1 MKVVVNQRNLQAGLA
16 VVGRSVSTR
25 STLPVLAMIRLKAY
39 GGGLELQATNLERAV
54 YAEVACH
61 VEEDGGICVPAK
73 PFGEFVAN
81 LPDKPLTLELDKKR
95 MSLKVSSGAN
105 QATFK
110 GVNSDEF
117 PMTSLPPT
125 SNDAVLSIDG
135 KTLVTALERTVFAA
149 SNQDS
154 RPTLCGV
161 NFVVEDGTV
170 TLAATDG
177 FRLSEVE
184 LTCDTLMNCR
194 MIVPSESLREV
205 IRLAKG
211 VDKVTLHNQY
221 GKAVIFEFGG
231 GYVAMQTQLIDGNFP
246 DYHPII
252 PQRHNTEAQIVTAD
266 FERAC
271 RQVAVF
277 ANALTGKFEI
287 VCEDGITDGY
297 VGVSAV
303 NQETGDGYSQFPSVV
318 TGDNAAFSCNIK
330 FVQEVLAVAGDAV
343 VLRCTKAT
351 EPIVIQS
358 VEPGFKHVI
367 MPMHFGS

>member
-1 MKVVVNQRNLQAGLA
+1 MKVVISQRNLQAGLA

-39 GGGLELQATNLERAV
+39 GGGLELQATNLERVV
-54 YAEVACH
+54 YAEVACR

-81 LPDKPLTLELDKKR
+81 LPEKPLTIELDKKG

-110 GVNSDEF
+110 GVSSDEF

-125 SNDAVLSIDG
+125 NNDAVLSIDG
-135 KTLVTALERTVFAA
+135 KTLVTALERTVFAT

-177 FRLSEVE
+177 YRLSEIK

-211 VDKVTLHNQY
+211 VDTVTLYDHY
-221 GKAVIFEFGG
+221 GKGLIFEFGSG
-231 GYVAMQTQLIDGNFP
+231 AIAMQTQLIDGNFP
-246 DYHPII
+246 DYHPIM
-252 PQRHNTEAQIVTAD
+252 PKNHNTEAKILTTD

-271 RQVAVF
+271 KQVAVF
-277 ANALTGKFEI
+277 ADALTGKFEI
-287 VCEDGITDGY
+287 VGEDGIRDGF

-303 NQETGDGYSQFPSVV
+303 NKETGDGYSQSPSVV
-318 TGDNAAFSCNIK
+318 TGDNAVFACNIK
-330 FVQEVLAVAGDAV
+330 FVQEVLAVVGETAIIQ
-343 VLRCTKAT
+343 CTKAT
-351 EPIVIQS
+351 EPIVIKS
-358 VEPGFKHVI
+358 VEPGFVHVL
-367 MPMHFGS
+367 MPMHYGN